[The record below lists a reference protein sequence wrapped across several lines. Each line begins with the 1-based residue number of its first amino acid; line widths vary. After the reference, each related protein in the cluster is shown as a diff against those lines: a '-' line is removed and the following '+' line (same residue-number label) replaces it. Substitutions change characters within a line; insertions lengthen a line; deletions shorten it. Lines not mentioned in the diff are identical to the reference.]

1 MDLTHNGCTPWAK
14 VAHLSLS
21 FPLPLHVLSGLTTVL
36 LSLLWGPALP
46 PTISLHLP
54 TPWETVPLLGLPSRI
69 SFEQITSLLA
79 RPWMTQILGWSKS
92 LLAFFCKML
101 WKGLNGVFGQPNIK
115 HLLCAMELITQ
126 SCPWVLSS
134 VVMEIK
140 WRSWGINR
148 HIFIVVLVAT

>member
-1 MDLTHNGCTPWAK
+1 MYSLDKGSSP
-14 VAHLSLS
+14 LS
-21 FPLPLHVLSGLTTVL
+21 VLSTSFTCPFRLNNS
-36 LSLLWGPALP
+36 SLVTPLRSCPTSYNFSTPAY
-46 PTISLHLP
+46 SLGNCP
-54 TPWETVPLLGLPSRI
+54 SVGLPSRI

-79 RPWMTQILGWSKS
+79 RPWMTQILVWSKS

>member
-1 MDLTHNGCTPWAK
+1 MDLTHNGCIPWTK

-21 FPLPLHVLSGLTTVL
+21 FPPPLHVLSGLTIVL
-36 LSLLWGPALP
+36 CHSSEALP
-46 PTISLHLP
+46 TSYNFS
-54 TPWETVPLLGLPSRI
+54 TPAYTLDNCPSAGLSSRI

-101 WKGLNGVFGQPNIK
+101 WKDLNEVFGQPNIK

-126 SCPWVLSS
+126 SCPRGLSR